1 MKQIKGGVAA
11 GRPFFGSVD
20 TCTQNGTYFN
30 PVTATNYPTYLVCH
44 HTYQFG
50 INFSPNNDC
59 YVAYACPTATV

>member
-1 MKQIKGGVAA
+1 MKQIKGGVAD

-20 TCTQNGTYFN
+20 TCVASGSYTNLVTGQTY
-30 PVTATNYPTYLVCH
+30 TTYTVCH

-59 YVAYACPTATV
+59 YVAYACPTV